1 VLATFDEDE
10 LPDAATA
17 SMEVDLA
24 YFDDPTEDK
33 ADAVDGAIGEL
44 PIPRIERCVRTRG
57 QRADC
62 GAPGEL
68 AWPRGPWSNQS
79 TGRAL
84 AVFLEPHDC
93 VVSKLV
99 AYREKDFA
107 FAAAMLES
115 GLIDPTILARRI
127 DRLPAEPG
135 SASAEEAAFMVEG
148 LGRTTSTRLISP
160 TTSDRRPSSSGLLR
174 CDQKC
179 GGPSMPSTRQRE
191 HP

>member
-1 VLATFDEDE
+1 VNSSPTSCPRRRRSWTTRIILVIGSQSVLATFDEDE

-44 PIPRIERCVRTRG
+44 SPFHEMNGVYAQGVSVRTAVLPEGWRG
-57 QRADC
+57 RVV
-62 GAPGEL
+62 
-68 AWPRGPWSNQS
+68 PWSNQS

-84 AVFLEPHDC
+84 AALLEPHDC

-99 AYREKDFA
+99 AYRKKDFA

-115 GLIDPTILARRI
+115 GLIDPTILARRV
-127 DRLPAEPG
+127 DRLPASLDPLVQKRLH
-135 SASAEEAAFMVEG
+135 SWLKAWVE
-148 LGRTTSTRLISP
+148 RH
-160 TTSDRRPSSSGLLR
+160 RP
-174 CDQKC
+174 D
-179 GGPSMPSTRQRE
+179 
-191 HP
+191 